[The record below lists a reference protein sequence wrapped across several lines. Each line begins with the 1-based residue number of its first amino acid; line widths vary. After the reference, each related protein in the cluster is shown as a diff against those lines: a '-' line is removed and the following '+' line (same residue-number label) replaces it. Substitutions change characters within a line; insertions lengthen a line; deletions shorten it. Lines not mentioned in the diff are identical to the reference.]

1 MVRHAES
8 SRKGSKEMTRNLKAL
23 GLSLLAVCALGAVA
37 ASSAL
42 AVPSFTTPEL
52 AAGSNSIITGEQLA
66 GTNVFGVKGA
76 GLTTSCEK
84 ATYAG
89 TVTGTAAAE
98 VTVRPT
104 FLEKCLTGGKASP
117 VDVNGC
123 AFVLKAATTKST
135 DTEGKAIEV
144 AGATLECEG
153 TKEIIITA
161 SGCEIG
167 IGTTHA
173 NEPKVVLNH
182 ALDGM
187 TYKNEGAGAA
197 RDIKATVEIDNITYT
212 SSGGF
217 ACAIGGLKE
226 TGNDAF
232 LTTTV
237 TVKAFKHTGGT
248 PCPNGFD
255 DFTACEGVQT
265 AAVHDDV

>member
-1 MVRHAES
+1 
-8 SRKGSKEMTRNLKAL
+8 
-23 GLSLLAVCALGAVA
+23 
-37 ASSAL
+37 
-42 AVPSFTTPEL
+42 
-52 AAGSNSIITGEQLA
+52 
-66 GTNVFGVKGA
+66 VFGVKNA
-76 GLTTSCEK
+76 ALTTSCDK

-89 TVTGTAAAE
+89 TAIGVAAAE

-104 FLEKCLTGGKASP
+104 YFTCKSGGINSP

-123 AFVLKAATTKST
+123 TFVLKSTTTAST
-135 DTEGKAIEV
+135 DTAGKAISV
-144 AGATLECEG
+144 AGATLECDNLN
-153 TKEIIITA
+153 EIIITA

-173 NEPKVVLNH
+173 NEPTKVLNH

-212 SSGGF
+212 SKGEL
-217 ACAIGGLKE
+217 CALGGLAE
-226 TGNDAF
+226 TGTNAF

-255 DFTACEGVQT
+255 DFTSCEGVQT